1 MLSSESTIR
10 KLTYQNRELKT
21 FSIKNQLNQRV
32 KYYMVCQLRNLIYY
46 MLAMLS
52 YTEKVWVV
60 RFRPL
65 LKQMN
70 FYQSWLGVEMP
81 SIMVPLHI
89 HTILII
95 FVACVV
101 LMEKIFPCF
110 NLKPDDCNLSTTILV
125 RKRFQLNKTFILG
138 RVWLVFFILEWV

>member
-1 MLSSESTIR
+1 
-10 KLTYQNRELKT
+10 
-21 FSIKNQLNQRV
+21 
-32 KYYMVCQLRNLIYY
+32 MVCQLRNLIYY

-70 FYQSWLGVEMP
+70 FYQSWLGVETP

-89 HTILII
+89 HVIHENTILII

-101 LMEKIFPCF
+101 LMETIFQSQTWW
-110 NLKPDDCNLSTTILV
+110 LKPDYYDFST
-125 RKRFQLNKTFILG
+125 
-138 RVWLVFFILEWV
+138 